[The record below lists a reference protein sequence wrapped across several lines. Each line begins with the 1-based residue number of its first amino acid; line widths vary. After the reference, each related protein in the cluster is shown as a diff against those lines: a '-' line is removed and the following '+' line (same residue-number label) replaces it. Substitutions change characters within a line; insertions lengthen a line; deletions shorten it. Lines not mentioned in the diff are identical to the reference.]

1 MANAKIVAFFFVLL
15 TMGCL
20 LSDVNGGR
28 TVTTGGPEKCL
39 FGIGKCLNEGD
50 CETRCA
56 VQTIVLVKA
65 RGYCGSPVSPG
76 SLRLCYCEYDC

>member
-1 MANAKIVAFFFVLL
+1 MANAKIVAFSFVLL

-28 TVTTGGPEKCL
+28 TVTAGGPEKCL
-39 FGIGKCLNEGD
+39 IGIGQCLNEGD
-50 CETRCA
+50 CELRCA
-56 VQTIVLVKA
+56 DQTIEA

-76 SLRLCYCEYDC
+76 SPRLCYCEHD